1 MASYS
6 LAKRRTGR
14 KKTDEEI
21 MSQTGGAVAPGG
33 SSNAPV
39 PIGPGRPQP
48 TTRHPAGGG
57 KGKPKPKPKPKPS
70 PLAKPKPTPTG
81 ARAPFDLMKSP
92 YQTQGDLTAAAGNM
106 VDARLNPQLSEVERR
121 RALEES
127 KHAQRKTDISS
138 WGEWLANKL
147 SASQAAGSTSLQ
159 GVQNNMRGID
169 ANTVGNLAGAFGAS
183 EASQGALQS
192 RLGGPGPASQEAQQL
207 LTAAMQAQQ
216 GSQQQLGTNIGA
228 MMTAATETAQQAPVA
243 IQSAL
248 MDEIGINRSALGDL
262 DTERRDLTNQR
273 GDLLTEAE
281 GALTDRELQRA
292 TFAGS
297 RKDANREY
305 RLAKK
310 QFGEAVANRM
320 FQEDLAREELGL
332 SKKQLRLQ
340 RRLGIEG
347 LDLQNRQQNLAE
359 DTFEHSKQIDWANV
373 GISQQQANNDLKALE
388 AEVKNAKGE
397 KAKER
402 AQLRAQGYING
413 LEVLNG
419 YMGPTDNEYVGNNP
433 TDEQLEKGMTPYE
446 TGSNRNATRTWE
458 TALQKMIQAGTPR
471 AVALQILS
479 RSEIPRWAQRGQRE
493 LDRLKLRRQTNRGNY
508 NGSSW
513 PPG

>member
-21 MSQTGGAVAPGG
+21 MSQTGGAVAPSSG

-39 PIGPGRPQP
+39 QIGPGRPQP

-57 KGKPKPKPKPKPS
+57 KGKGKGNKPNLTGNRPQPQPQPQPTPS
-70 PLAKPKPTPTG
+70 RPTPTG

-262 DTERRDLTNQR
+262 DTERRDITNQR

-281 GALTDRELQRA
+281 GTLTDRELQRA
-292 TFAGS
+292 SFAGS

-310 QFGEAVANRM
+310 QFGEAKANRM
-320 FQEDLAREELGL
+320 FQEELARQELGL
-332 SKKQLRLQ
+332 SKRQFRLQ

-347 LDLQNRQQNLAE
+347 LDLQDRQQDLAE

-397 KAKER
+397 KQKER
-402 AQLRAQGYING
+402 A
-413 LEVLNG
+413 
-419 YMGPTDNEYVGNNP
+419 
-433 TDEQLEKGMTPYE
+433 
-446 TGSNRNATRTWE
+446 
-458 TALQKMIQAGTPR
+458 
-471 AVALQILS
+471 
-479 RSEIPRWAQRGQRE
+479 
-493 LDRLKLRRQTNRGNY
+493 
-508 NGSSW
+508 
-513 PPG
+513 